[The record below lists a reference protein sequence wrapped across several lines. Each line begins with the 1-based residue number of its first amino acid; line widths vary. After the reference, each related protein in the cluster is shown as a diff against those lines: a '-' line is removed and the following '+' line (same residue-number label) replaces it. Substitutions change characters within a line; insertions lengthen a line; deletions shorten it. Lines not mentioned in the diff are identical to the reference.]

1 MVRKIF
7 KQTLFEAVIT
17 PKLLLDLWSSSEKKK
32 SRSAQKVINQIQY
45 HILLKLNALASC
57 HVLKILS

>member
-17 PKLLLDLWSSSEKKK
+17 PKLLLDLWSSSEKK
-32 SRSAQKVINQIQY
+32 SRLAQKVINQIQY

>member
-17 PKLLLDLWSSSEKKK
+17 PKLLLGLWSSSEKK
-32 SRSAQKVINQIQY
+32 SRLAQKVINQIQY

>member
-17 PKLLLDLWSSSEKKK
+17 PKLLLDLWSSSEKK
-32 SRSAQKVINQIQY
+32 SHLAQKVINQIQY

>member
-7 KQTLFEAVIT
+7 KQTFFEAVIT
-17 PKLLLDLWSSSEKKK
+17 PKLLLDLWSSSEKK
-32 SRSAQKVINQIQY
+32 SRLAQKVINQIQY